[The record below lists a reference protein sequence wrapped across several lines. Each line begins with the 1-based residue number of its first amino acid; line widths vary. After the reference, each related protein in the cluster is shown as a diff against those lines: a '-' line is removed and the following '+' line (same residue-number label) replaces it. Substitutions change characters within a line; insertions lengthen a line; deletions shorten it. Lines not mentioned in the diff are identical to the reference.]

1 MKPELRKA
9 ISHAVGRA
17 VTDAGFDVYSI
28 RVGSDRSVH
37 LLADR
42 MEGRIT
48 LAEIRRLTFL
58 LRDVLTDMG
67 FDVDVWTTEVESP
80 GADRV
85 LTEPRH
91 FLRFR
96 GERIKVKL
104 KDATASPR
112 TFTGSIVNLSNGIL
126 SMTVEGGSACE
137 FALTTVEEAR
147 LDPRLPF

>member
-1 MKPELRKA
+1 MKPELRKT
-9 ISHAVGRA
+9 ILHTVERA
-17 VTDAGFDVYSI
+17 VMDAGFDVYSI
-28 RVGSDRSVH
+28 RVGADRSVH
-37 LLADR
+37 VLADR
-42 MEGRIT
+42 LEGRIT

-58 LRDVLTDMG
+58 LRDVLTDLG
-67 FDVDVWTTEVESP
+67 FDVDAWTTEVESP

-104 KDATASPR
+104 KDAKATPR
-112 TFTGSIVNLSNGIL
+112 TFNGSIVNLVNGTL

-137 FALTTVEEAR
+137 FPLASVEEAR